1 MNDEK
6 EEYREKIIEMVDSIK
21 DIKILIYL
29 DTFIKEI
36 IKAEWLLCLYIYKN
50 LIIGNPNKDNMIN
63 SFLSFT
69 KYDTS
74 YFSFSLSDT

>member
-6 EEYREKIIEMVDSIK
+6 EEYKEKIIETVNSTK
-21 DIKILIYL
+21 SIKILIYL
-29 DTFIKEI
+29 DAFIKEI
-36 IKAEWLLCLYIYKN
+36 IKAEKLTYFIYKN
-50 LIIGNPNKDNMIN
+50 LIIGNPNKDKTIN

-74 YFSFSLSDT
+74 YFVLSLSDT